1 MGKKRRRKPAPP
13 ALESHFESTEGFS
26 KQIGDL
32 VDLEITDVAF
42 GGEGV
47 GRFEGFVVFVPFVIT
62 GEKVEARITEIHKQF
77 ARAELFKIIKASAHR
92 LNPECGF
99 YGECGGCQ
107 YQHIAYEEQLRI
119 KHKQVS
125 DLFERIGGQP
135 KDVVMQVAACRSPFH
150 YRNRIMV
157 RSQYNRETKE
167 MNVGFLRHQSRLVVD
182 VPECAIAEPE
192 LNKAMQKVRIDPPRK
207 NGVKFT
213 LRVYPEQWDLPPDS
227 FFQVN
232 FHQLPTMV
240 NAVGDL
246 LLDADTK
253 YLIDAY
259 CGVGFFSLSLAEKVE
274 SYVGV
279 EVDHRAILSARKNAE
294 TMKRS
299 NGSFIQAPTE
309 DVIDDLV
316 AKFQPEMTTIILD
329 PPRKGCHA
337 SILEVLQRTKPKQ
350 IIYVSCHPATL
361 SRDVKSLCSN
371 GLFRVNK
378 VAPLDMFPQ
387 TQHVE
392 CVTDIRLV
400 TEE

>member
-13 ALESHFESTEGFS
+13 ALESHFESTDGFS
-26 KQIGDL
+26 RQIGDQIE
-32 VDLEITDVAF
+32 LEITDVAF

-47 GRFEGFVVFVPFVIT
+47 GRHEGFVIFVPYVIT
-62 GEKVEARITEIHKQF
+62 GEKVEVRITEIHKQF
-77 ARAELFKIIKASAHR
+77 ARAELLQVIQASTHR
-92 LNPECGF
+92 TEAECG
-99 YGECGGCQ
+99 YYEKCGGCQ
-107 YQHIAYEEQLRI
+107 YQHISYTEQLRI

-125 DLFERIGGQP
+125 DLFERIGGQS
-135 KDVVMQVAACRSPFH
+135 KDVVMPVAACPTPFH

-157 RSQYNRETKE
+157 RTQYNRETKA
-167 MNVGFLRHQSRLVVD
+167 MNVGFLRNQSRLVVD
-182 VPECAIAEPE
+182 IPECKIAEPD
-192 LNKAMQKVRIDPPRK
+192 LNQALQEVRVDPPRK
-207 NGVKFT
+207 NGIKFT

-232 FHQLPTMV
+232 FHQLPNMI
-240 NAVGDL
+240 NAVADL
-246 LLDADTK
+246 LKDANTK

-279 EVDHRAILSARKNAE
+279 EVDHRAILSARINAK
-294 TMKRS
+294 TMQKT

-309 DVIDDLV
+309 DVIDELV
-316 AKFQPEMTTIILD
+316 EKFQSSMTTIILD

-361 SRDVKSLCSN
+361 SRDVKALCSN
-371 GLFRVNK
+371 GLFKVNK

-400 TEE
+400 EDE

>member
-1 MGKKRRRKPAPP
+1 
-13 ALESHFESTEGFS
+13 
-26 KQIGDL
+26 
-32 VDLEITDVAF
+32 
-42 GGEGV
+42 
-47 GRFEGFVVFVPFVIT
+47 
-62 GEKVEARITEIHKQF
+62 
-77 ARAELFKIIKASAHR
+77 
-92 LNPECGF
+92 
-99 YGECGGCQ
+99 
-107 YQHIAYEEQLRI
+107 
-119 KHKQVS
+119 
-125 DLFERIGGQP
+125 
-135 KDVVMQVAACRSPFH
+135 
-150 YRNRIMV
+150 
-157 RSQYNRETKE
+157 KE

-246 LLDADTK
+246 LLDAGTK

-279 EVDHRAILSARKNAE
+279 EVDHRAILSARKNAA

-309 DVIDDLV
+309 EVIDDLV

-361 SRDVKSLCSN
+361 SRDVKSLCSS

>member
-1 MGKKRRRKPAPP
+1 M
-13 ALESHFESTEGFS
+13 
-26 KQIGDL
+26 
-32 VDLEITDVAF
+32 AF

-47 GRFEGFVVFVPFVIT
+47 GRYDGFVVFVAYVIT
-62 GEKVEARITEIHKQF
+62 GETVEVEITEIHKQF
-77 ARAELFKIIKASAHR
+77 ARAKLLKVIDASEER
-92 LNPECGF
+92 TSPVCSY

-107 YQHIAYEEQLRI
+107 YQHITYEQQLKI

-125 DLFERIGGQP
+125 DLFERIGGQS
-135 KDVVMQVAACRSPFH
+135 KDVVVPVAPCPSPYH

-157 RSQYNRETKE
+157 RTQYNRDTKA
-167 MNVGFLRHQSRLVVD
+167 MNVGFLKHQSRLVVD

-192 LNKAMQKVRIDPPRK
+192 LNVALQEVRTDPPRK
-207 NGVKFT
+207 NGIKFN
-213 LRVYPEQWDLPPDS
+213 LRIFPEKWELPRDS

-240 NAVGDL
+240 NAVADL
-246 LLDADTK
+246 LRDAGTK

-259 CGVGFFSLSLAEKVE
+259 CGVGFFSLSLADKVE

-294 TMKRS
+294 TMGRD
-299 NGSFIQAPTE
+299 NGTFIQAPTE
-309 DVIDDLV
+309 DVIDELV
-316 AKFQPEMTTIILD
+316 EKFQPSQTTIILD

-337 SILEVLQRTKPKQ
+337 SILDVLKRNRPKQ

-361 SRDVKSLCSN
+361 SRDVKALCSN
-371 GLFRVNK
+371 DLFRVNK

-400 TEE
+400 D

>member
-1 MGKKRRRKPAPP
+1 MGKRRHRKPAPP
-13 ALESHFESTEGFS
+13 ALEPHFESTEAFS
-26 KQIGDL
+26 KKVGDL

-47 GRFEGFVVFVPFVIT
+47 GRYDGFVVFVPYVIT

-77 ARAELFKIIKASAHR
+77 ARAELLRVMEGSPHR
-92 LNPECGF
+92 INAECGY

-125 DLFERIGGQP
+125 DLFERIGGQQ
-135 KDVVMQVAACRSPFH
+135 KDVVMPVAPCPSPFH

-157 RSQYNRETKE
+157 RTQYNRDTKA
-167 MNVGFLRHQSRLVVD
+167 MNVGFLRNQSRLVVD
-182 VPECAIAEPE
+182 IPECAIAEPE
-192 LNKAMQKVRIDPPRK
+192 LNEAMQEVRIDPPRK
-207 NGVKFT
+207 NGIKFT

-240 NAVGDL
+240 NAVADL
-246 LLDADTK
+246 LQDAGTK
-253 YLIDAY
+253 FLIDAY

-294 TMKRS
+294 KMQRT
-299 NGSFIQAPTE
+299 NGSFIKAPTE
-309 DVIDDLV
+309 EVIDELV
-316 AKFQPEMTTIILD
+316 AKFQPGMTTIILD

-361 SRDVKSLCSN
+361 SRDVKALCSN
-371 GLFRVNK
+371 GLFKVNK
-378 VAPLDMFPQ
+378 VVPLDMFPQ

-400 TEE
+400 TDE

>member
-1 MGKKRRRKPAPP
+1 MGKRRRRKPAPP
-13 ALESHFESTEGFS
+13 TLEPNYESTEAFS
-26 KQIGDL
+26 KQVGDL
-32 VDLEITDVAF
+32 VILDITDVAF

-47 GRFEGFVVFVPFVIT
+47 GRFEGFVVFVPYVIT
-62 GEKVEARITEIHKQF
+62 GEKVEARIKEIHKQF
-77 ARAELFKIIKASAHR
+77 ARAELINVIETSPQRTTA
-92 LNPECGF
+92 ECDY

-107 YQHIAYEEQLRI
+107 YQHVSYEEQLRT

-125 DLFERIGGQP
+125 DLFERIGGQS
-135 KDVVMQVAACRSPFH
+135 KDVVMPVAPCPKPYH

-157 RSQYNRETKE
+157 RTQYNRETKA
-167 MNVGFLRHQSRLVVD
+167 MNVGFLKHQSRLVVD
-182 VPECAIAEPE
+182 IPECAIAEPE
-192 LNKAMQKVRIDPPRK
+192 LNRAMQDVRIDPPRK
-207 NGVKFT
+207 NGIKFT
-213 LRVYPEQWDLPPDS
+213 LRVYPDQWDLPPDS

-240 NAVGDL
+240 NAVAEL
-246 LLDADTK
+246 LQEAETK
-253 YLIDAY
+253 FLIDAY

-279 EVDHRAILSARKNAE
+279 EVDQRAILSARKNAE
-294 TMKRS
+294 TMQRD

-316 AKFQPEMTTIILD
+316 AKFQPEKTTIILD

-337 SILEVLQRTKPKQ
+337 SILEVLKRTKPKQ

-361 SRDVKSLCSN
+361 SRDVKALCSN
-371 GLFRVNK
+371 GLFKVNK
-378 VAPLDMFPQ
+378 VVPLDMFPQ

-400 TEE
+400 SES